1 MNAEIDRAVECLR
14 GGGVVAVPTDT
25 QYALAVDAFNESAVE
40 RIFRM
45 KGRPGGMALPVL
57 ISSVEALSEVAI
69 DVPDVAAMLARRY
82 WPGAL
87 TLVVRRAVA
96 VPPAVTAGMD
106 TVAVRVPDHSVPR
119 AVSQRLGR
127 PITGTSAN
135 ATGQPPLNSPA
146 ELKSEFGDSL
156 DLVVEG
162 EVQGGPPSTILDL
175 TGETP
180 EVVREGAV
188 PADELAGFLDEA
200 VRTPLRSTAEG

>member
-1 MNAEIDRAVECLR
+1 MNADIDRAVKCLR
-14 GGGVVAVPTDT
+14 EGGVVAVPTDT

-57 ISSVEALSEVAI
+57 ISSAEALDDVAL
-69 DVPDVAAMLARRY
+69 DVPDVVARLAARY

-87 TLVVRRAVA
+87 TLVVRRAPT
-96 VPPAVTAGMD
+96 VPPAVAAGMD
-106 TVAVRVPDHSVPR
+106 TVAVRVPDHATAR
-119 AVSQRLGR
+119 EVSQRLGQ

-146 ELKSEFGDSL
+146 DLRREFGDSL
-156 DLVVEG
+156 DFVIEG
-162 EVQGGPPSTILDL
+162 TVQGGRPSTILDV

-180 EVVREGAV
+180 EVVREGAI
-188 PADELAGFLDEA
+188 PADELLEYLGTA
-200 VRTPLRSTAEG
+200 VRTSLRSTPEG